1 MRRDAESS
9 PRTGTR
15 AKAAPVVLRPKGK
28 RKGQPAVKAMPKPK
42 KMPRDAQ
49 LPPLKRMITRL
60 TPRDPETPPPG
71 HEETEVVLV
80 EPDLLQGRGAEIPQP
95 STPPRRRP
103 QEPSMPPPRGSA
115 ASSSG
120 SGGRARRDWDD
131 DRYTSATGT
140 LEAAVLE
147 RHFDSIASIK
157 GKRVQPP
164 TRLWERRE
172 GGALWLSGMPTEES
186 LASYSRWGR
195 CRRGSS
201 DAGLDFQEAQATVG
215 RLRECQI
222 YKLME
227 QGSIAQWIRHVRKTA
242 VTGIRWPTP
251 TGYIFTERSQIHLDL
266 GRALPPP
273 PRPVGSE
280 VESWRAPVLADG
292 PSPPYF
298 FQHADAGRVKVSEA
312 DLDDLLDETALRD
325 MKLQFWRRY
334 KTRFPP
340 ELYRS
345 DATLSRVTRE
355 LNKRMLCVFSVWKV
369 KSLQF
374 QLVSASKKRKLG
386 ENLFTEDQESCLGTG
401 SPTLI
406 GPAGRGDGVL
416 LPSQALGLS
425 DPAPEKAERLAWLQ
439 HRDTEERAVSSFQ
452 LGRSVN
458 GKKVASVM
466 KDGKRLCQ
474 DFQEGRCA
482 EGT

>member
-1 MRRDAESS
+1 M
-9 PRTGTR
+9 
-15 AKAAPVVLRPKGK
+15 VLRPKGK
-28 RKGQPAVKAMPKPK
+28 GKGQPAVKAMPKPK

-60 TPRDPETPPPG
+60 TPRDPATPPPG

-186 LASYSRWGR
+186 LASYSRCAMQLCWLTESLTS
-195 CRRGSS
+195 RGGAVV
-201 DAGLDFQEAQATVG
+201 AGALQMQDSTFQEAQATVG

-273 PRPVGSE
+273 PR
-280 VESWRAPVLADG
+280 
-292 PSPPYF
+292 F
-298 FQHADAGRVKVSEA
+298 
-312 DLDDLLDETALRD
+312 
-325 MKLQFWRRY
+325 
-334 KTRFPP
+334 
-340 ELYRS
+340 
-345 DATLSRVTRE
+345 
-355 LNKRMLCVFSVWKV
+355 
-369 KSLQF
+369 
-374 QLVSASKKRKLG
+374 
-386 ENLFTEDQESCLGTG
+386 
-401 SPTLI
+401 
-406 GPAGRGDGVL
+406 
-416 LPSQALGLS
+416 
-425 DPAPEKAERLAWLQ
+425 
-439 HRDTEERAVSSFQ
+439 
-452 LGRSVN
+452 
-458 GKKVASVM
+458 
-466 KDGKRLCQ
+466 
-474 DFQEGRCA
+474 
-482 EGT
+482 